1 MEITVYTIESAIK
14 ILKQHHM
21 TDEDCKEFAFEVTAD
36 EHTKF
41 DEQGNVAAVSARAV
55 MLWLGY

>member
-14 ILKQHHM
+14 VLKQHHM
-21 TDEDCKEFAFEVTAD
+21 TDEDCKDFACEVTTD
-36 EHTKF
+36 ELTQF
-41 DEQGNVAAVSARAV
+41 DKQGDVAAVSARAV